1 MLEKRKRFKQNQLIL
16 KLKFFKRELKEK
28 IIKSLKKNHY
38 NTPEF
43 RLSFTINWL
52 TNKTQYFKTQQ
63 KLVCLFSL
71 SKKVPNKTFNYSR
84 FFLNKKLNS
93 FNINNTFK

>member
-16 KLKFFKRELKEK
+16 KLNFLKTELKRK

-38 NTPEF
+38 NKPEF
-43 RLSFTINWL
+43 RLSFTLNWFTIKSEYFL
-52 TNKTQYFKTQQ
+52 THQ
-63 KLVCLFSL
+63 KLICPFSL
-71 SKKVPNKTFNYSR
+71 SKRVPNKTFNYSR